1 MPEKRVIDRARADA
15 AAGRAPS
22 VQAGEFVHEE
32 MRHIREGEHGARST
46 KQAIAIGLSKAR
58 RSGVKLPP
66 PPPERASPQIREK
79 AEQDLAKAKSNRPK
93 SARRSRAVARALR
106 RETGRAASSGSSA
119 KQAKTAAKRRGP
131 AQRRMAARKAVATK
145 GTAGRRAA
153 ARKAAN
159 TRKRNAE
166 SL

>member
-1 MPEKRVIDRARADA
+1 MPGKWVIDRARADA
-15 AAGRAPS
+15 AAGKSPS

-32 MRHIREGEHGARST
+32 MRHIREGEHGARSP

-66 PPPERASPQIREK
+66 PPPERATPQIRKK
-79 AEQDLAKAKSNRPK
+79 AEQDLARAKSPRPR

-106 RETGRAASSGSSA
+106 RETRRAASSGALS
-119 KQAKTAAKRRGP
+119 KQAKSAAKRRGP
-131 AQRRMAARKAVATK
+131 AQRRRAARKAVATK

-153 ARKAAN
+153 ARKAADTR
-159 TRKRNAE
+159 TRKG
-166 SL
+166 